1 MDAFARFSIA
11 TREIGATS
19 DQVATLVG
27 GLQRIA
33 VAPGAS
39 QQEIASSTQQ
49 LAQALASGTLQ
60 GDELRSILEGPPTV
74 VEAVLAAKA
83 DKVAEYCSGK
93 DKLFVFLV
101 GQTTKAKAGKG
112 NSTQVK
118 KVLKHELG

>member
-1 MDAFARFSIA
+1 M
-11 TREIGATS
+11 
-19 DQVATLVG
+19 
-27 GLQRIA
+27 
-33 VAPGAS
+33 
-39 QQEIASSTQQ
+39 
-49 LAQALASGTLQ
+49 
-60 GDELRSILEGPPTV
+60 